1 MPIRLRA
8 FEKSQRYVPGER
20 TGNVRRVTFRRPY
33 VPRRVVEKVR
43 DTARGA
49 AIRSMAGRATA
60 RMEERVI
67 DAIDISSHPTI
78 YSVYIAAQQ
87 TFSSGRAALTHWLPS
102 TANRILFAKLDPPQ
116 EPPAGD
122 AAELAPDHAPVHVHS
137 SSTTS
142 TATMMDGMDAAYQA
156 PVTSLEAHDGGLAP
170 VTPLEAHDGQAPVK
184 SLDALDVHD
193 SQAPVTPLEGN
204 NDRHNTFGSVENSPH
219 ATANNGYIHQQSHL
233 IDSALRSSSRQDDD
247 SALRSTPPVSGP
259 SLSRPASGLSNPVHQ
274 AHNDPRSA
282 SSEPPNGRNHVVIKV
297 GMVGDAQI
305 GKTSLMVKYVEGSW
319 DEDYIQTLGVNF
331 MEKTISIRNTE
342 ITFSIWDLG
351 GQREFVNMLPLVC
364 NDAVAILFMFDL
376 TRKSTLNS
384 IKEWYRQG
392 RGFNKTAIPIL
403 VGTKYDHFV
412 NFPAQDQEEISN
424 QARRFAKAMRASLI
438 FSSTSHSINVQKI
451 FKIVLSKAFD
461 LKCTIPEIENVGEP
475 LLLYQSV

>member
-1 MPIRLRA
+1 M
-8 FEKSQRYVPGER
+8 ETDDVP
-20 TGNVRRVTFRRPY
+20 
-33 VPRRVVEKVR
+33 
-43 DTARGA
+43 
-49 AIRSMAGRATA
+49 
-60 RMEERVI
+60 
-67 DAIDISSHPTI
+67 
-78 YSVYIAAQQ
+78 
-87 TFSSGRAALTHWLPS
+87 
-102 TANRILFAKLDPPQ
+102 
-116 EPPAGD
+116 
-122 AAELAPDHAPVHVHS
+122 
-137 SSTTS
+137 
-142 TATMMDGMDAAYQA
+142 
-156 PVTSLEAHDGGLAP
+156 P
-170 VTPLEAHDGQAPVK
+170 VTPQEN
-184 SLDALDVHD
+184 LDDTLGD
-193 SQAPVTPLEGN
+193 L
-204 NDRHNTFGSVENSPH
+204 GSSPQVVASSH
-219 ATANNGYIHQQSHL
+219 HHPHHNNGAHEHEPQSPSGPLHQQQHHS
-233 IDSALRSSSRQDDD
+233 DDPV
-247 SALRSTPPVSGP
+247 ATRYTPPVPGNSGGGSAP
-259 SLSRPASGLSNPVHQ
+259 QSAAPGSRAGSEMSNQSSSQHHGAHGDYGGSRQGSGEPA
-274 AHNDPRSA
+274 A
-282 SSEPPNGRNHVVIKV
+282 SNGRNHVVIKV

-412 NFPAQDQEEISN
+412 NFPIQDQEEISN
-424 QARRFAKAMRASLI
+424 QARRFAKAMRAALI